1 MGSNHPPAGQDV
13 QAEAS
18 EKEGVLAEIEEA
30 IKMKPKEYLTY
41 FEDFIFI
48 DDNESGQKNPFAEA
62 SWRRNRPKAVF
73 YLC

>member
-1 MGSNHPPAGQDV
+1 
-13 QAEAS
+13 
-18 EKEGVLAEIEEA
+18 
-30 IKMKPKEYLTY
+30 MKPKEYLTY

-62 SWRRNRPKAVF
+62 SWRRNRPKAGF